1 MGWDDT
7 GSLQGDVLS
16 IVCVCLQEPESVFP
30 VDEKPYMIVVT
41 FTKETPDEPV
51 TADISLLGCFKPCEF
66 YIESNLESR
75 YQAIWSSKM
84 LPNMVLQS

>member
-1 MGWDDT
+1 
-7 GSLQGDVLS
+7 
-16 IVCVCLQEPESVFP
+16 
-30 VDEKPYMIVVT
+30 MIVVT